1 MLVKRNE
8 VKAKN
13 NPANKSTRIILDYS
27 NYVFVIILFKKYN
40 RNYTEK
46 KKGSINGSFIIN
58 LL

>member
-1 MLVKRNE
+1 MFVKRNE

-46 KKGSINGSFIIN
+46 KKRVNKRVIHN
-58 LL
+58 